1 MTDRTKYQ
9 KITTYYQAFEVVL
22 DMRLN
27 TEIYNF
33 LRQLEAEGHTEKSI
47 SYSIWR
53 SQDKLMRFKSDSRF
67 FGILKNEILKYSW
80 AKGDPRWETYWKKRN
95 EEEKIKK
102 KIKTINDYTKEE
114 IDLTLKKVEERKKID
129 EEKKREKEKR
139 YGKHKGFVYFIQ
151 GENGGAIKI
160 GYSKDPEVR
169 LKTLQTSYPDIL
181 KVLCLIPGNANT
193 ETKYHK
199 AFEHLKLNGEWYK
212 PDKEIF
218 DEIEKLKAKYPHVV
232 GD

>member
-22 DMRLN
+22 GIRLN
-27 TEIYNF
+27 AEIYNF

-53 SQDKLMRFKSDSRF
+53 SQDKLIRFKSDSRF

-80 AKGDPRWETYWKKRN
+80 AKGDPRWDAYWKKRN
-95 EEEKIKK
+95 EEEKAK
-102 KIKTINDYTKEE
+102 KIADE
-114 IDLTLKKVEERKKID
+114 LKKQQTAENRKAGI
-129 EEKKREKEKR
+129 EKTKVTR
-139 YGKHKGFVYFIQ
+139 YKNKYPGFVYFIQ

-160 GYSKDPEVR
+160 GFSKNPDSR
-169 LKTLQTSYPDIL
+169 LRELQTSYPDML
-181 KVLCLIPGNANT
+181 KILCLVPGSYKA
-193 ETKYHK
+193 EKEYHENFK
-199 AFEHLKLNGEWYK
+199 DIRLNGEWFK
-212 PDKEIF
+212 PTKELLKEI
-218 DEIEKLKAKYPHVV
+218 EELKIKYPQQV

>member
-27 TEIYNF
+27 ENIYKF
-33 LRQLEAEGHTEKSI
+33 LKQLEAEGHTEKSI

-53 SQDKLMRFKSDSRF
+53 TQNKLIQYKGDPRF
-67 FGILKNEILKYSW
+67 FSILRNEILKYSW
-80 AKGDPRWETYWKKRN
+80 TKNDPRWDDYWKKRN
-95 EEEKIKK
+95 EQEKVKNIA
-102 KIKTINDYTKEE
+102 DE
-114 IDLTLKKVEERKKID
+114 LKKQQTAENRKAGIEKAKIT
-129 EEKKREKEKR
+129 R
-139 YGKHKGFVYFIQ
+139 YKNKYPGFVYFIQ

-160 GYSKDPEVR
+160 GYTKNIESR
-169 LKTLQTSYPDIL
+169 LHTLQTSYPDAL
-181 KVLCLIPGNANT
+181 KVLCLIPGST
-193 ETKYHK
+193 KIETNYHDK
-199 AFEHLKLNGEWYK
+199 FKDIRLNGEWFK

-218 DEIEKLKAKYPHVV
+218 DEIEILKEKYPHVV